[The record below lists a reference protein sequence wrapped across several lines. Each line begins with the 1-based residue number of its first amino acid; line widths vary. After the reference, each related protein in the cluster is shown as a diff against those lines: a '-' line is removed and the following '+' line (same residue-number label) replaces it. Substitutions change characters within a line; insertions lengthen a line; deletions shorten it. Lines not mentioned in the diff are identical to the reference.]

1 MVLVDA
7 FTIFHRKKLADLALE
22 RHLPA
27 AFGFKEFVEAGGLLS
42 YGANRS
48 VLFKGA
54 AVYVDQ
60 ILKGTKPGDLPV
72 QEPTI
77 FELYINGKTATAL
90 GLVIP
95 TSLFVRADKI
105 LE

>member
-77 FELYINGKTATAL
+77 FELYINGNSWRPNTRL
-90 GLVIP
+90 
-95 TSLFVRADKI
+95 RA
-105 LE
+105 